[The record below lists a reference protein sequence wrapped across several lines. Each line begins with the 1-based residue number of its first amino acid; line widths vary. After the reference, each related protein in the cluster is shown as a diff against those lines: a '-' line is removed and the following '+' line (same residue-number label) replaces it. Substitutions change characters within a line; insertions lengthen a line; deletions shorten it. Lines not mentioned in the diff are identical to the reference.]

1 MIAPLAGPGDRPS
14 TRFRSPEAG
23 HAPAAGGAD
32 QIPPRASGDSYQAG
46 SRRDQADPAE
56 PGDGSA
62 DASAAKAKK
71 TDDGKPAAANA
82 QRGIDGQPLSV
93 GEVQMIREL
102 QARDREVR
110 AHEAAHQSAGGAL
123 TGGASYTYQTGP
135 DGKRYAIGG
144 EVSVA
149 LSTSRDPRETIARMA
164 QVRASALAPADPSS
178 QDRAVAAAAAAISAR
193 AQAELSKLLNAQN
206 AGKPTDGE
214 KTGSRFD
221 ATA

>member
-1 MIAPLAGPGDRPS
+1 MIAALAGPGDRAS
-14 TRFRSPEAG
+14 TRLRSAEAG
-23 HAPAAGGAD
+23 RAPAGGAD
-32 QIPPRASGDSYQAG
+32 QTPPRAAVDSYEPSARSDQGDPTARAEDAG
-46 SRRDQADPAE
+46 KK
-56 PGDGSA
+56 
-62 DASAAKAKK
+62 AAK

-102 QARDREVR
+102 QSRDREVR
-110 AHEAAHQSAGGAL
+110 SHEAAHQAAGGAL

-149 LSTSRDPRETIARMA
+149 LSTSDDPRETIARMA

-178 QDRAVAAAAAAISAR
+178 QDRAVAAAASAISAR
-193 AQAELSKLLNAQN
+193 AQVELSKLQSAQN
-206 AGKPTDGE
+206 AEKSTDEEKP
-214 KTGSRFD
+214 GSRFD

>member
-1 MIAPLAGPGDRPS
+1 
-14 TRFRSPEAG
+14 
-23 HAPAAGGAD
+23 
-32 QIPPRASGDSYQAG
+32 
-46 SRRDQADPAE
+46 
-56 PGDGSA
+56 
-62 DASAAKAKK
+62 
-71 TDDGKPAAANA
+71 
-82 QRGIDGQPLSV
+82 
-93 GEVQMIREL
+93 MIREL

-110 AHEAAHQSAGGAL
+110 SHEAAHQAAGGAL

-206 AGKPTDGE
+206 AEKPNEAE
-214 KTGSRFD
+214 KPGAQFD